1 MSRYRLSQE
10 ALLESEKLMKERL
23 KAEGSTPQL
32 YEAFVQDTQKQA
44 ILERELE
51 AQENPEDEFG
61 SGDDNTDMDA
71 PPTDVEVET
80 DVEGEGEDEEIT
92 DSIEEEPQPTNE
104 ALDDWLR
111 EKTQGSNSAV
121 VRNLG
126 ELAAGLSHLGIKYGP
141 GLLNAMYK
149 GTIWTFSR
157 LGSIIF
163 KSIETAGAFIEKSRN
178 SIGKLEARISNSEK
192 QIVSIMNQSG
202 GFAPFSYKNR
212 KVIGLLKIGSN
223 LAIAS
228 NLNQYANN
236 LGKISGDLA
245 DEFNASVTTS
255 KQIADSGLS
264 TEDVKIA
271 NLMKVTPP
279 RNGFNTGDMTGAQ
292 VKSLM
297 NTLYHTTDVWPGD
310 KGLVLSLPKTGSG
323 EMDIILSGYANSK
336 AYLMP
341 AKTTSQVV
349 NEMKSLTGPQLIMVA
364 KSAKI
369 LISSCKEL
377 VKSQERM
384 KSLAPSFIEQ
394 AKNLFY
400 KAADDKEKSKAA
412 QSLARPVYMKTH
424 LALEVYEKANAQT
437 LVHASRVL
445 AAAATLLEDH
455 VKKAGSSGG

>member
-92 DSIEEEPQPTNE
+92 DSIEEDPQPTNE

-126 ELAAGLSHLGIKYGP
+126 ELASGLAHIGIKYGP

-157 LGSIIF
+157 LGSVVF
-163 KSIETAGAFIEKSRN
+163 RSIEAASGLIEKSRN
-178 SIGKLEARISNSEK
+178 SIGKLEARINNSEK
-192 QIVSIMNQSG
+192 QIVAIMNQTGSIQ
-202 GFAPFSYKNR
+202 PFTYKNS
-212 KVIGLLKIGSN
+212 KVINLLKIGGN
-223 LAIAS
+223 MNVAG
-228 NLNQYANN
+228 NLNQFAGN
-236 LGKISGDLA
+236 LSKITDDLTSEFSTSINACKEMAKSGVSID
-245 DEFNASVTTS
+245 
-255 KQIADSGLS
+255 
-264 TEDVKIA
+264 DVKISK
-271 NLMKVTPP
+271 LMRVAPP
-279 RNGFNTGDMTGAQ
+279 RNGFSTGDMTGAQ
-292 VKSLM
+292 VKSM
-297 NTLYHTTDVWPGD
+297 MHVLYHTTDIWPGD
-310 KGLVLSLPKTGSG
+310 KGLVLLLPKTGSG
-323 EMDIILSGYANSK
+323 DMNMILSGYPGCN

-341 AKTTSQVV
+341 AKSINHDVV
-349 NEMKSLTGPQLIMVA
+349 DIKSLTGPQLIMVA
-364 KSAKI
+364 KSAKM
-369 LISSCKEL
+369 LIASCKEL

-384 KSLAPSFIEQ
+384 KGLTPSLVED
-394 AKNLFY
+394 AKELFY
-400 KAADDKEKSKAA
+400 KAADGKEKSKAA
-412 QSLARPVYMKTH
+412 QSLARPVYLKTV
-424 LALEVYEKANAQT
+424 LALDVYEKANAQT

-445 AAAATLLEDH
+445 AAAASLLEDH